1 MLRHLRHVLVAAS
14 LALFSTGGAALAQSI
29 TPSATA
35 PMPVEP
41 VAGKTGAAMSPPAA
55 TPAWVMELDRRVRAI
70 DTRFAGELGVHVH
83 RLGHGSSY
91 DFRGD
96 EIWYLASGVKVPIA
110 IAVLREIEQ
119 GWLTLDT
126 QITLLDT
133 DFVDGA
139 GRTNAHRAGDRLTI
153 GWLIEQMIIHSDNT
167 ASDVLIRTV
176 GLGQVN
182 AVASELI
189 ARDVRITT
197 LADVR
202 RLAYGMFHPGAARL
216 TSEDMLALQRSGT
229 GQARVRTLAQRL
241 GVRTADFLL
250 PDLDSAFESYYAT
263 HINSATLRDY
273 GHMLAALQEGRALDP
288 DSTRYL
294 LDVMARVQTG
304 KQRLRAGLPPGARFA
319 HKTGTQYR
327 RICDSGIASVPARE
341 GNAPVPVVIAACARG
356 AGTAASERALRE
368 LGAAITASG
377 VLDSSPSHAPAR

>member
-1 MLRHLRHVLVAAS
+1 MLRRLRHVFAAS
-14 LALFSTGGAALAQSI
+14 LALTWMGGAALAQPV
-29 TPSATA
+29 TPAATA
-35 PMPVEP
+35 PLPAQP
-41 VAGKTGAAMSPPAA
+41 AIAKTRLATSPPAA
-55 TPAWVMELDRRVRAI
+55 TPRWTTELDRRVRDI
-70 DTRFAGELGVHVH
+70 DARFAGELGVHVQ
-83 RLGHGSSY
+83 RLDDGAQY

-126 QITLLDT
+126 QVALLDS

-139 GRTNAHRAGDRLTI
+139 GRTNVHRAGDRLRI

-216 TSEDMLALQRSGT
+216 TSQDMLALQRSGS
-229 GQARVRTLAQRL
+229 GQARVRRLAQLL
-241 GVRTADFLL
+241 GVTPADFLL

-273 GHMLAALQEGRALDP
+273 GHMLAALQDGRALDP
-288 DSTRYL
+288 ERTRYL

-304 KQRLRAGLPPGARFA
+304 RQRIRAGLPPNARFA

-327 RICDSGIASVPARE
+327 RICDSGIAHLPTRD
-341 GNAPVPVVIAACARG
+341 NNTPVQVAIATCARG

-368 LGAAITASG
+368 LGAAIAASG
-377 VLDSSPSHAPAR
+377 VLDPIPSQTPAR

>member
-1 MLRHLRHVLVAAS
+1 MLRRLRLLCIVAS
-14 LALFSTGGAALAQSI
+14 LALSSMSGAALSQPAI
-29 TPSATA
+29 PPAKAMVPVKPGIAKTA
-35 PMPVEP
+35 LAASPP
-41 VAGKTGAAMSPPAA
+41 VARPSWSA
-55 TPAWVMELDRRVRAI
+55 ELDRRVRDI
-70 DTRFAGELGVHVH
+70 DARFAGELGVHVQ
-83 RLGHGSSY
+83 RLGDGAQY

-126 QITLLDT
+126 PITLLDS

-153 GWLIEQMIIHSDNT
+153 GWLIEQMIVHSDNT

-202 RLAYGMFHPGAARL
+202 RLAYGMFHPGAAAL
-216 TSEDMLALQRSGT
+216 TSQDMLALQRAGSS
-229 GQARVRTLAQRL
+229 QARVRALAQRL
-241 GVRTADFLL
+241 GVTPADFLL

-263 HINSATLRDY
+263 HVNSATLRDY
-273 GHMLAALQEGRALDP
+273 GHMLAALQAGRALDP
-288 DSTRYL
+288 DRTRYL
-294 LDVMARVQTG
+294 LEVMARAQTG
-304 KQRLRAGLPPGARFA
+304 KQRIRAGLPSTARFA

-327 RICDSGIASVPARE
+327 RVCDSGIASLPARE
-341 GNAPVPVVIAACARG
+341 GTAPVEVVITACARG

-377 VLDSSPSHAPAR
+377 VLNPVSSLEPAR

>member
-1 MLRHLRHVLVAAS
+1 MLRRLRHLLLAAS
-14 LALFSTGGAALAQSI
+14 LALPWMAGTALAQPA
-29 TPSATA
+29 TPATTA
-35 PMPVEP
+35 PLPTKPVI
-41 VAGKTGAAMSPPAA
+41 AKSALATSLPAA
-55 TPAWVMELDRRVRAI
+55 TPRWSTELDRRVRAI
-70 DTRFAGELGVHVH
+70 DARFAGELGVHVQ
-83 RLGHGSSY
+83 RLGDDAQY

-126 QITLLDT
+126 PITLMES

-153 GWLIEQMIIHSDNT
+153 DWLIEQMIIHSDNT

-189 ARDVRITT
+189 ARDVRVTT

-202 RLAYGMFHPGAARL
+202 RLAYGMFHPGAAGL
-216 TSEDMLALQRSGT
+216 TSQDMLTLQRAGS
-229 GQARVRTLAQRL
+229 GQARVRTLARLL
-241 GVRTADFLL
+241 GVTPADFLL

-273 GHMLAALQEGRALDP
+273 GHMLAALQSGRALDP

-304 KQRLRAGLPPGARFA
+304 KQRIRAGLPANARFA

-327 RICDSGIASVPARE
+327 RICDSGIASLPTRD
-341 GNAPVPVVIAACARG
+341 GNASAQVVIAACARG
-356 AGTAASERALRE
+356 ASTAASERALRE

-377 VLDSSPSHAPAR
+377 VLDSTSLHAPAR

>member
-1 MLRHLRHVLVAAS
+1 MLRPLRQRLVAAS
-14 LALFSTGGAALAQSI
+14 LTLLWMGGAALAQS
-29 TPSATA
+29 TPSSATA
-35 PMPVEP
+35 PIPVEP
-41 VAGKTGAAMSPPAA
+41 AAGKAGGSMPAAMPPWAID
-55 TPAWVMELDRRVRAI
+55 LDRRVRAI
-70 DTRFAGELGVHVH
+70 DARFAGELGVHVQ
-83 RLGHGSSY
+83 RLDDDGAY

-126 QITLLDT
+126 PITLLDT

-139 GRTNAHRAGDRLTI
+139 GRTNAHRAGDRLAI
-153 GWLIEQMIIHSDNT
+153 GWLLEQMIIHSDNT

-202 RLAYGMFHPGAARL
+202 RLAYGMLHPGAARL
-216 TSEDMLALQRSGT
+216 TSQDMLALQRAGA

-241 GVRTADFLL
+241 GVTPADFLL

-263 HINSATLRDY
+263 HVNSATLRDY
-273 GHMLAALQEGRALDP
+273 GHMLAALQEGRALDLHR
-288 DSTRYL
+288 TRYL

-304 KQRLRAGLPPGARFA
+304 RQRLRAGLPPDARFA

-327 RICDSGIASVPARE
+327 RICDSGIASVPARD
-341 GNAPVPVVIAACARG
+341 GGTQPHVVIAACARG
-356 AGTAASERALRE
+356 AGTVASERALRE
-368 LGAAITASG
+368 LGAAVTASG
-377 VLDSSPSHAPAR
+377 LLDSLKPQAPAR

>member
-1 MLRHLRHVLVAAS
+1 MLRRLRHLLLAAS
-14 LALFSTGGAALAQSI
+14 LALPWMAGTALAQ
-29 TPSATA
+29 
-35 PMPVEP
+35 PV
-41 VAGKTGAAMSPPAA
+41 TPAA
-55 TPAWVMELDRRVRAI
+55 TASLPTKPVIAKTALATSLPVATPRWSTELDRRVRAI
-70 DTRFAGELGVHVH
+70 DARFAGELGVHVQ
-83 RLGHGSSY
+83 GFGDDVQY

-126 QITLLDT
+126 PITLLES

-139 GRTNAHRAGDRLTI
+139 GRTNAHRAGDRMTI
-153 GWLIEQMIIHSDNT
+153 DWLIEQMIIHSDNT

-202 RLAYGMFHPGAARL
+202 RLAYGMFHPGAAGL
-216 TSEDMLALQRSGT
+216 TSQDMLALQRAGS
-229 GQARVRTLAQRL
+229 GQARVRTLARLL
-241 GVRTADFLL
+241 GVTPADFLL

-273 GHMLAALQEGRALDP
+273 GNMLAALQSGRALDP

-304 KQRLRAGLPPGARFA
+304 KQRLRASLPANARFA

-327 RICDSGIASVPARE
+327 RICDSGIASLPTRDGSAPAQ
-341 GNAPVPVVIAACARG
+341 VVIAACARG

-377 VLDSSPSHAPAR
+377 VLDSTSSHAPVR